1 MAECCAHAD
10 FFSTIKVRIIRTA
23 KELGIKTVSIY
34 TAADVASLHVSQA
47 DEAVLLPGP
56 DATAYTD
63 GESILKIAKEY
74 HADAIIPGYGF
85 LSENADFAR
94 AVGDAGIVWVGPSP
108 EAIEVGVSLWSSGP
122 A

>member
-1 MAECCAHAD
+1 MLCHTDLFFAH
-10 FFSTIKVRIIRTA
+10 KVRIIKTA

-47 DEAVLLPGP
+47 DEAVLLPGA

-63 GESILKIAKEY
+63 GKSILKIAKKY

-85 LSENADFAR
+85 LSENAEFAR
-94 AVGDAGIVWVGPSP
+94 AVGDAGIVWVGPGP
-108 EAIEVGVSLWSSGP
+108 EAIEVSLLLHH
-122 A
+122 